1 MDPITAA
8 IVAALPSLASD
19 AVKSAYEGLKAVIKR
34 KWGDTAPLSK
44 AIAALEADPGSKAQA
59 GVLEEKVVAI
69 KAAQDPEVVDAL
81 GVLVE
86 QLKTEGLGGNAVPSI
101 TLNIS
106 GGTPDRRYRSTDRE
120 RRQNYL
126 R

>member
-44 AIAALEADPGSKAQA
+44 AIAALEADPGSKAQ
-59 GVLEEKVVAI
+59 EKVVAI

-106 GGTPDRRYRSTDRE
+106 GGTQTGVIGAQTVSAGRITFGKI
-120 RRQNYL
+120 
-126 R
+126 